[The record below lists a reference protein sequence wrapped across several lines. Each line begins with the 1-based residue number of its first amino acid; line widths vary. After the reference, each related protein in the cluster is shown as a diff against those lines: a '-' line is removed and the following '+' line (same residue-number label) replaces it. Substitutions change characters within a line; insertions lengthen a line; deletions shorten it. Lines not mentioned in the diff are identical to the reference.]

1 MAGAPPFDTLRQ
13 SEIMIAI
20 IGALHR
26 AWPQPVDLSPGT
38 LDPAFADVDRLF
50 VEAIHNLVSE
60 GLVSIEALL
69 VGASPDPVARAAVLT
84 RKGAIV
90 LYHVTRPM

>member
-1 MAGAPPFDTLRQ
+1 MTGVPPYDTLRQ

-20 IGALHR
+20 IDALHR
-26 AWPQPVDLSPGT
+26 AWPAPVDLRPST
-38 LDPAFADVDRLF
+38 FDPALTGADRLF

-69 VGASPDPVARAAVLT
+69 VGTAPDPVARAAVLT

-90 LYHVTRPM
+90 LYHVTRPL

>member
-1 MAGAPPFDTLRQ
+1 MSGAPPYDTLRQ

-20 IGALHR
+20 IGVLHR
-26 AWPQPVDLSPGT
+26 AWPLPVTLSPSA
-38 LDPAFADVDRLF
+38 LDPPFADVDRLF

-60 GLVSIEALL
+60 GLVEVEALL
-69 VGASPDPVARAAVLT
+69 VGALPEPVARGALLT

>member
-1 MAGAPPFDTLRQ
+1 MAGAPPYDTLRQ
-13 SEIMIAI
+13 SAIMVAI

-26 AWPQPVDLSPGT
+26 AWPQPLDLAPTG
-38 LDPAFADVDRLF
+38 LDPPFAGEDRLF

-60 GLVSIEALL
+60 GLVALDALL
-69 VGASPDPVARAAVLT
+69 VGAGPEPVARQAVLT

-90 LYHVTRPM
+90 LYHVTRPL

>member
-1 MAGAPPFDTLRQ
+1 MTGAPPQETLRQ

-26 AWPQPVDLSPGT
+26 AWPVPVTLAPAT
-38 LDPAFADVDRLF
+38 LDPPFTDVDRLF
-50 VEAIHNLVSE
+50 VEAVHNLVNE

-69 VGASPDPVARAAVLT
+69 VGAPHEPVARGAVLT